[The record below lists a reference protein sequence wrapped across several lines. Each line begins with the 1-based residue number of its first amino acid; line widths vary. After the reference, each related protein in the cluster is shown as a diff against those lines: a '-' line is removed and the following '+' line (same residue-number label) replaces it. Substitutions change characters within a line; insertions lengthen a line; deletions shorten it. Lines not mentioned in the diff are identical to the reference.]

1 MLRALR
7 GHKEP
12 EPVEKV
18 LSFSGNYKGVIECDT
33 MAPWHV
39 IQPERE
45 GKSVISKSRYSTSN
59 LPDDK

>member
-1 MLRALR
+1 VLRALR

-39 IQPERE
+39 IQPERANPSYRNL
-45 GKSVISKSRYSTSN
+45 GTSN